1 MLPYRWLQKREGAD
15 GDWSGRARAKREE
28 DEGGEKKKD
37 GPKIG
42 GVCCWSG
49 TAVRFSLIFVN
60 IYILKNTLTPPQLPH
75 PQSETIP
82 EHVECRSCGVCL
94 KFQIVVMLVM

>member
-28 DEGGEKKKD
+28 DEGGEKKRWSKNRRRVLLEWD
-37 GPKIG
+37 GG
-42 GVCCWSG
+42 E
-49 TAVRFSLIFVN
+49 
-60 IYILKNTLTPPQLPH
+60 ILPHFCKHLHFEEHFDPPQLPH